1 MTSKKK
7 RPSGS
12 LVDAFGEAFGKY
24 IKAVTDSRNERVHL
38 ELAAAKAA
46 HAKAIEG
53 GESLA
58 TLHDWANEIGDRV
71 MQDTWPDERANF
83 WMPPT
88 HKLGKKVSR

>member
-12 LVDAFGEAFGKY
+12 LVDAFGAAFGKY
-24 IKAVTDSRNERVHL
+24 IEASSTSH
-38 ELAAAKAA
+38 LAAAKAA
-46 HAKAIEG
+46 HAKAVEG

-58 TLHDWANEIGDRV
+58 TLHDWANKIGDRV

-83 WMPPT
+83 WMPPMRAGA
-88 HKLGKKVSR
+88 GKKASR